1 MTDKKSKKGGNDL
14 LTDNHF
20 IYSSVI
26 KEINIPACFLDPK
39 GIFLIANPYC
49 DSLFGAEKE
58 KLTGKNLK
66 DFVGSGSFKK
76 IKSEIKKE
84 DILTEFEIPA
94 GKEKKKTLRSFSFP
108 KYNSNGKY
116 IGSLIFLEDITEKKN
131 SEAKLQER
139 IDVLQKELGFKNN
152 LLSSLLNK
160 TPDHIYFKDKKS
172 RFVAVSKSQSDWIG
186 VDSPEEM
193 IGKTDFDF
201 FTKEHAEQVFSDE
214 QKIIKTGKSIQAK
227 IEKETYP
234 DGRVTWV
241 STTKVPR
248 FDEKGKI
255 IGTLGISR
263 DVTQEK
269 EKDEQLKESEARN
282 RAILSALP
290 DLLFQIKK
298 DGTFLSYYAGSKDSL
313 FTKPENFTGK
323 KMEDV
328 LPKDIAR
335 QGKQRLKEAIKTGRT
350 VSFEYQLPIK
360 DKIKEW
366 EARFTRTGKETAIVL
381 IRDITEMEKA
391 EREISKLNDLIEQS
405 TSAILRMN
413 TEKRI
418 DYANRATKDLFGYT
432 FSDLKGKP
440 LELLMA
446 ELNSEEVCRNI
457 FKKVSKGEAYSGEH
471 LSIKKNGSVFFC
483 FIKIMPLFDEN
494 NKIYSYMASLTDITQ
509 ERKAREELVFRK
521 NLLDS
526 FLELTPDKV
535 FFKDRDCRFVEVSKS
550 KAEKYNLAREEMIG
564 KSDFSFHEKETAE
577 KYFEEEQNIMSKEE
591 PLLNQEEKYLAPDG
605 KVHWA
610 SYTKVPRYDKDGN
623 VIGII
628 GISRDITNLKRAE
641 EELRREEELLSNTL
655 ESMEDGILV
664 MDKDFHFTYWNN
676 SMERITGIQ
685 KNKAINSKKVPWEIF
700 PNLKYAKV
708 DGMMKKA
715 MEGEVVKRDKIPY
728 ELKDGTRIFTSEMYL
743 PLKNPDGYIYG
754 IVGVVKEITKE
765 IETEE
770 TLKESEEKYRILV
783 ENSREGICIFR
794 VNKFLFVNNHLCHI
808 TGYSKEEL
816 YGMEVWEIID
826 EDDRNIVKE
835 MERRREKGEE
845 MPDVYEANII
855 TKRGD
860 LRFCEFSIR
869 QITYQGIESSM
880 GIIRDITEYKDMEKE
895 REKADRLES
904 LGVLAGG
911 IAHDFNN
918 FLTGI
923 LGNISLAKLHLDP
936 KDDAYDILQESESA
950 AQSARSLTQQLLT
963 FSKGGSPV
971 KVNTNVED
979 LIRNSANFVLS
990 GSNVRCDLEFPEN
1003 LWDIKAD
1010 KGQLSQVFNNLI
1022 LNADQAMPEGGH
1034 ITIRAKNLMIEEDAA
1049 LPLKKDKHVMIEVQ
1063 DRGIGI
1069 PEEVLSKI
1077 FDPFFTTKQKGSGLG
1092 LSTVFSII
1100 KRHEGYVTVKSELE
1114 KGTSF
1119 LVYLP
1124 AVDKEKA
1131 KAEETKIIPKGK
1143 GKILI
1148 MDDKSFVRNAAIKA
1162 LTMFGYEV
1170 KGASNGEEA
1179 LSMYKK
1185 AMSKDK
1191 PFELII
1197 LDLTIP
1203 GGMGGEDTLKGLRKI
1218 NPDVKAIVSS
1228 GYSDNPVMSEFKKH
1242 GFNAMVRKPY
1252 QYEELCEIVRK
1263 VLKENQ

>member
-1 MTDKKSKKGGNDL
+1 
-14 LTDNHF
+14 
-20 IYSSVI
+20 
-26 KEINIPACFLDPK
+26 
-39 GIFLIANPYC
+39 
-49 DSLFGAEKE
+49 
-58 KLTGKNLK
+58 
-66 DFVGSGSFKK
+66 
-76 IKSEIKKE
+76 
-84 DILTEFEIPA
+84 
-94 GKEKKKTLRSFSFP
+94 
-108 KYNSNGKY
+108 
-116 IGSLIFLEDITEKKN
+116 
-131 SEAKLQER
+131 
-139 IDVLQKELGFKNN
+139 
-152 LLSSLLNK
+152 
-160 TPDHIYFKDKKS
+160 
-172 RFVAVSKSQSDWIG
+172 
-186 VDSPEEM
+186 
-193 IGKTDFDF
+193 
-201 FTKEHAEQVFSDE
+201 
-214 QKIIKTGKSIQAK
+214 
-227 IEKETYP
+227 
-234 DGRVTWV
+234 
-241 STTKVPR
+241 
-248 FDEKGKI
+248 
-255 IGTLGISR
+255 
-263 DVTQEK
+263 
-269 EKDEQLKESEARN
+269 
-282 RAILSALP
+282 
-290 DLLFQIKK
+290 
-298 DGTFLSYYAGSKDSL
+298 
-313 FTKPENFTGK
+313 
-323 KMEDV
+323 
-328 LPKDIAR
+328 
-335 QGKQRLKEAIKTGRT
+335 
-350 VSFEYQLPIK
+350 
-360 DKIKEW
+360 
-366 EARFTRTGKETAIVL
+366 
-381 IRDITEMEKA
+381 
-391 EREISKLNDLIEQS
+391 
-405 TSAILRMN
+405 
-413 TEKRI
+413 
-418 DYANRATKDLFGYT
+418 
-432 FSDLKGKP
+432 
-440 LELLMA
+440 
-446 ELNSEEVCRNI
+446 
-457 FKKVSKGEAYSGEH
+457 
-471 LSIKKNGSVFFC
+471 
-483 FIKIMPLFDEN
+483 
-494 NKIYSYMASLTDITQ
+494 
-509 ERKAREELVFRK
+509 
-521 NLLDS
+521 
-526 FLELTPDKV
+526 
-535 FFKDRDCRFVEVSKS
+535 
-550 KAEKYNLAREEMIG
+550 
-564 KSDFSFHEKETAE
+564 
-577 KYFEEEQNIMSKEE
+577 
-591 PLLNQEEKYLAPDG
+591 
-605 KVHWA
+605 
-610 SYTKVPRYDKDGN
+610 
-623 VIGII
+623 
-628 GISRDITNLKRAE
+628 
-641 EELRREEELLSNTL
+641 
-655 ESMEDGILV
+655 
-664 MDKDFHFTYWNN
+664 
-676 SMERITGIQ
+676 
-685 KNKAINSKKVPWEIF
+685 
-700 PNLKYAKV
+700 
-708 DGMMKKA
+708 
-715 MEGEVVKRDKIPY
+715 
-728 ELKDGTRIFTSEMYL
+728 
-743 PLKNPDGYIYG
+743 
-754 IVGVVKEITKE
+754 
-765 IETEE
+765 
-770 TLKESEEKYRILV
+770 
-783 ENSREGICIFR
+783 
-794 VNKFLFVNNHLCHI
+794 
-808 TGYSKEEL
+808 
-816 YGMEVWEIID
+816 
-826 EDDRNIVKE
+826 
-835 MERRREKGEE
+835 
-845 MPDVYEANII
+845 
-855 TKRGD
+855 
-860 LRFCEFSIR
+860 
-869 QITYQGIESSM
+869 
-880 GIIRDITEYKDMEKE
+880 MEKE

-963 FSKGGSPV
+963 FSKGGCPV

>member
-1 MTDKKSKKGGNDL
+1 
-14 LTDNHF
+14 
-20 IYSSVI
+20 
-26 KEINIPACFLDPK
+26 
-39 GIFLIANPYC
+39 
-49 DSLFGAEKE
+49 
-58 KLTGKNLK
+58 
-66 DFVGSGSFKK
+66 
-76 IKSEIKKE
+76 
-84 DILTEFEIPA
+84 
-94 GKEKKKTLRSFSFP
+94 
-108 KYNSNGKY
+108 
-116 IGSLIFLEDITEKKN
+116 
-131 SEAKLQER
+131 
-139 IDVLQKELGFKNN
+139 
-152 LLSSLLNK
+152 
-160 TPDHIYFKDKKS
+160 
-172 RFVAVSKSQSDWIG
+172 
-186 VDSPEEM
+186 
-193 IGKTDFDF
+193 
-201 FTKEHAEQVFSDE
+201 
-214 QKIIKTGKSIQAK
+214 
-227 IEKETYP
+227 
-234 DGRVTWV
+234 
-241 STTKVPR
+241 
-248 FDEKGKI
+248 
-255 IGTLGISR
+255 
-263 DVTQEK
+263 
-269 EKDEQLKESEARN
+269 
-282 RAILSALP
+282 
-290 DLLFQIKK
+290 
-298 DGTFLSYYAGSKDSL
+298 
-313 FTKPENFTGK
+313 
-323 KMEDV
+323 
-328 LPKDIAR
+328 
-335 QGKQRLKEAIKTGRT
+335 
-350 VSFEYQLPIK
+350 
-360 DKIKEW
+360 
-366 EARFTRTGKETAIVL
+366 
-381 IRDITEMEKA
+381 
-391 EREISKLNDLIEQS
+391 
-405 TSAILRMN
+405 
-413 TEKRI
+413 
-418 DYANRATKDLFGYT
+418 
-432 FSDLKGKP
+432 
-440 LELLMA
+440 
-446 ELNSEEVCRNI
+446 
-457 FKKVSKGEAYSGEH
+457 
-471 LSIKKNGSVFFC
+471 
-483 FIKIMPLFDEN
+483 
-494 NKIYSYMASLTDITQ
+494 
-509 ERKAREELVFRK
+509 
-521 NLLDS
+521 
-526 FLELTPDKV
+526 
-535 FFKDRDCRFVEVSKS
+535 KS

-950 AQSARSLTQQLLT
+950 AQSA
-963 FSKGGSPV
+963 
-971 KVNTNVED
+971 
-979 LIRNSANFVLS
+979 
-990 GSNVRCDLEFPEN
+990 
-1003 LWDIKAD
+1003 
-1010 KGQLSQVFNNLI
+1010 
-1022 LNADQAMPEGGH
+1022 
-1034 ITIRAKNLMIEEDAA
+1034 
-1049 LPLKKDKHVMIEVQ
+1049 
-1063 DRGIGI
+1063 
-1069 PEEVLSKI
+1069 
-1077 FDPFFTTKQKGSGLG
+1077 
-1092 LSTVFSII
+1092 
-1100 KRHEGYVTVKSELE
+1100 
-1114 KGTSF
+1114 
-1119 LVYLP
+1119 
-1124 AVDKEKA
+1124 
-1131 KAEETKIIPKGK
+1131 
-1143 GKILI
+1143 
-1148 MDDKSFVRNAAIKA
+1148 
-1162 LTMFGYEV
+1162 
-1170 KGASNGEEA
+1170 
-1179 LSMYKK
+1179 
-1185 AMSKDK
+1185 
-1191 PFELII
+1191 
-1197 LDLTIP
+1197 
-1203 GGMGGEDTLKGLRKI
+1203 
-1218 NPDVKAIVSS
+1218 
-1228 GYSDNPVMSEFKKH
+1228 
-1242 GFNAMVRKPY
+1242 
-1252 QYEELCEIVRK
+1252 
-1263 VLKENQ
+1263 